1 MVRIVPSILS
11 ADFARLGEQAREAEA
26 AGVEAIQIDV
36 MDGQFVPNITF
47 GPGVVAA
54 IRPLVSLTLE
64 VHLMIIE
71 PDRFLA
77 VFAEAGADRLIVH
90 QEACDDLRGTLES
103 IRSLGVRAGV
113 TLSPETPAA
122 VIREAFDLV
131 DLIQVMTV
139 HPGFGGQDFLFDQL
153 TKIREIREMLA
164 ADGLEIPIGVDG
176 GVDTTTAP
184 QIVAAGARALVS
196 GSSVYNQ
203 RATVAEN
210 IAALLASVEGA
221 EAD

>member
-26 AGVEAIQIDV
+26 AGVDAIQIDV

-64 VHLMIIE
+64 VHLMIVE
-71 PDRFLA
+71 PARFLD

-90 QEACDDLRGTLES
+90 REACDDLRWTLEL
-103 IRSLGVRAGV
+103 IRSLGVRAGI

-122 VIREAFDLV
+122 AVRDAFDLV

-139 HPGFGGQDFLFDQL
+139 YPGFGGQDFLFDQL
-153 TKIREIREMLA
+153 TKVREIGEMLA

-184 QIVAAGARALVS
+184 QIVAAGAQALVA
-196 GSSVYNQ
+196 GSSVYNH

-210 IAALLASVEGA
+210 IAALLASLEGA
-221 EAD
+221 EAV

>member
-1 MVRIVPSILS
+1 MIRIVPSILS
-11 ADFARLGEQAREAEA
+11 ADYARLGEQAREAEA

-64 VHLMIIE
+64 VHLMIVD
-71 PDRFLA
+71 PDRYLS

-90 QEACDDLRGTLES
+90 KETCSDLRSTLQS
-103 IRSLGVRAGV
+103 ICDLGVRAGV
-113 TLSPETPAA
+113 TLSPDTPARA
-122 VIREAFDLV
+122 VREAFDFV

-153 TKIREIREMLA
+153 AKIREIRGMLEE
-164 ADGLEIPIGVDG
+164 DNLDISVGVDG

-184 QIVAAGARALVS
+184 QIVAAGAHALVA
-196 GSSVYNQ
+196 GSSVYNH

-210 IAALLASVEGA
+210 IAALLQSVKQS
-221 EAD
+221 

>member
-1 MVRIVPSILS
+1 MIRIVPTILS
-11 ADFARLGEQAREAEA
+11 ADFARLGEQAREAET

-64 VHLMIIE
+64 VHLMIVE
-71 PDRFLA
+71 PDRFLG

-90 QEACDDLRGTLES
+90 QETCDDLRGTLEL
-103 IRSLGVRAGV
+103 IHSLGVRAGV
-113 TLSPETPAA
+113 TLNPETPAA
-122 VIREAFDLV
+122 AVREAFDLV

-153 TKIREIREMLA
+153 PKIREIGEMLA
-164 ADGLEIPIGVDG
+164 ADSLEIPIGVDG
-176 GVDTTTAP
+176 GVDTATAP
-184 QIVAAGARALVS
+184 QIVAAGAQVLVA
-196 GSSVYNQ
+196 GSSVYNH

-210 IAALLASVEGA
+210 IAALHASIEGV